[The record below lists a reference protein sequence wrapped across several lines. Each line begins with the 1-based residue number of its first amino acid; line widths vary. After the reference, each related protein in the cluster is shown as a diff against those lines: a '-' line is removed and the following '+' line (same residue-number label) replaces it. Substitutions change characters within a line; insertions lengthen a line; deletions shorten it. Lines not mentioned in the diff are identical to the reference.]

1 MQTLKEFNTLD
12 TETAAAELFKC
23 CGSKRWVKQM
33 MGYFPFTN
41 EENLFDHARTIWYNI
56 NDESDYLEAFTHHP
70 KIGDVKSLKEKFAST
85 SDWAGNEQS
94 GVNNAS
100 NRVIQELSE
109 LNEAY
114 YQKFGF
120 IFIVCATGKSA
131 EEMLE
136 LLKARIGN
144 SKEEEIGLAMGE
156 QFKITLLR
164 LQKMVE
170 LNDKK
175 WNAVSQ
181 ITTHVLD
188 TSLGKPGKDIHI
200 QLKKESD
207 GKLLTIAS
215 GVTNSDGRIAGLLPP
230 GVELPAGNYIMHFN
244 TGNYFEKNKVTGF
257 YPQVDIHFTTF
268 DQTHYH
274 VPLLINP
281 YGYSTYR
288 GS

>member
-1 MQTLKEFNTLD
+1 MQTLKQFNQQN
-12 TETAAAELFKC
+12 TETASAALFKT
-23 CGSKRWVKQM
+23 CGSTRWVKQM
-33 MGYFPFTN
+33 IEHFPFTN
-41 EENLFDHARTIWYNI
+41 EANLFEYARTIWYNI

-85 SDWAGNEQS
+85 SELAGNEQA
-94 GVNNAS
+94 GVKNAQA
-100 NRVIQELSE
+100 RTIQELAE

-131 EEMLE
+131 EEMLA

-144 SKEEEIGLAMGE
+144 SKEEEIGLAMAE

-164 LQKMVE
+164 LQKMVD
-170 LNDKK
+170 LKDAK

-181 ITTHVLD
+181 VTIHVLD
-188 TSLGKPGKDIHI
+188 TSLGKPGKDIRI
-200 QLKKESD
+200 QLKKEKD
-207 GKLLTIAS
+207 GKLVTIAS
-215 GVTNSDGRIAGLLPP
+215 GVTNADGRIAGLLPP
-230 GVELPAGNYIMHFN
+230 GVELPAGNYVMHFD
-244 TGNYFEKNKVTGF
+244 TGHYFEKNGVTGF

-281 YGYSTYR
+281 FGYSTYR